1 MNTMKYNVACVE
13 KDVDL
18 SIQGVDHQVKEKSK
32 LPNNILLGRG
42 RGGGGV
48 YNCIEMVWKDT
59 F

>member
-1 MNTMKYNVACVE
+1 MKYNVACVE

-42 RGGGGV
+42 RGGGV
-48 YNCIEMVWKDT
+48 FIIA
-59 F
+59 